1 MLLQVNLGA
10 FMLDPSSSVASVA
23 FDYVQKILEIMFI
36 ATVLSCILAVALPR
50 LRATGCGAAPG
61 SSSTTIPQISSMF
74 SGSIANRQLNSLM
87 VNMQRTFAETV
98 SSVVVDIQARKLIV
112 LLGLC
117 MLPTIAKA
125 VMGGSDPD
133 TSNVDIRSI
142 ESFFLSTPSMLKK
155 KGKAESKSRVY
166 ANLLY
171 KLWIAGLSMAW
182 MNTALG
188 FILPS
193 NGGSV
198 AIPGVSAGFKPSLT
212 FTWLRVVSTVCLALI
227 FRALQ
232 PMFPGLRMFQGMYRT
247 FLIVIWNGALT
258 LVLKCKKN
266 DYD

>member
-1 MLLQVNLGA
+1 MACVLQVNLGA
-10 FMLDPSSSVASVA
+10 FMLDPSSSVASVV

-50 LRATGCGAAPG
+50 LRAATGCGAAQG
-61 SSSTTIPQISSMF
+61 SSSSSSSVLPQISSMF

-125 VMGGSDPD
+125 VMGGSDSD
-133 TSNVDIRSI
+133 SSNVDIRSI
-142 ESFFLSTPSMLKK
+142 ESFFLSTSSMLKK
-155 KGKAESKSRVY
+155 KSKAESKSRVY

-193 NGGSV
+193 SGGSV
-198 AIPGVSAGFKPSLT
+198 AIPGVPAGFKPSLT

-247 FLIVIWNGALT
+247 FFDCHL
-258 LVLKCKKN
+258 
-266 DYD
+266 